1 MNTFNNTIA
10 TKLLY
15 TSIRSAIFIDE
26 KLALPY
32 SDETDESGICKDL
45 YANFQERGCSL
56 SFHKF
61 ISSDII
67 AKDKIKLLASNDLL
81 LLDWELEET
90 EPKYSKS
97 LEVLNTAIDI
107 EGLHFICIYTNSPS
121 NQSTDVAYK
130 ICSFFSGNTSDKIEL
145 GINKISEIITNEGDT
160 LWDFCSLPNQKVLF
174 KELTLYPD
182 KARELNSQISK
193 TIQKILSPN
202 DYKLF
207 RTILKDFFA
216 SKLEYLGFAL
226 NEELQGNTLR
236 IVKPCTI
243 IIEEQSYICLLVNNT
258 LIFALNRKES
268 TTEKLYDYFSQ
279 AIAQSY
285 SFPVFMGMEIR
296 SKLWMN
302 NVFGIGHIDKI
313 NDEAFFYHRSRIKEE
328 FIDFLKDIFIHQINP
343 LITELTTFENMDSY
357 IASNNISVRKNT
369 EINKDIQFI
378 EQLGEMNYYYNHSP
392 YRGKDHRIRLG
403 DIFLAEDMASKEKI
417 YLLCITPLC
426 DCSHPQ
432 KIDNLFLF
440 VKSTC
445 KQKCNSASLLQPES
459 DNCSFLKDEDGGVS
473 RIDWKTKA
481 FTIYIPP
488 CCNSIKKQTS
498 NIHIKDKNYTMK
510 YLMSIKE
517 NYAQRIANMC
527 SSDSSRVGVSFASL
541 RDL

>member
-1 MNTFNNTIA
+1 M
-10 TKLLY
+10 
-15 TSIRSAIFIDE
+15 
-26 KLALPY
+26 
-32 SDETDESGICKDL
+32 
-45 YANFQERGCSL
+45 
-56 SFHKF
+56 
-61 ISSDII
+61 
-67 AKDKIKLLASNDLL
+67 
-81 LLDWELEET
+81 DWELEET

-97 LEVLNTAIDI
+97 LEVLNTAIGID
-107 EGLHFICIYTNSPS
+107 GLHFICIYTNSPS

-130 ICSFFSGNTSDKIEL
+130 ICSFFSGNAGSKIENGIDKIR
-145 GINKISEIITNEGDT
+145 EIITNDGDT
-160 LWDFCSLPNQKVLF
+160 LWDFCSLPDQKSLF

-182 KARELNSQISK
+182 KARELSSQINK
-193 TIQKILSPN
+193 TIQNILSLD

-216 SKLEYLGFAL
+216 SNLEFLGFAL
-226 NEELQGNTLR
+226 NEELQGNLLR
-236 IVKPCTI
+236 IVKPCKI
-243 IIEEQSYICLLVNNT
+243 IIDGQSYICLFVNNT

-296 SKLWMN
+296 NKLWMN

-313 NDEAFFYHRSRIKEE
+313 NDEAFFYHRNRIKEE

-343 LITELTTFENMDSY
+343 LITELKTFENMDSY
-357 IASNNISVRKNT
+357 ITANNISVRKNT
-369 EINKDIQFI
+369 EINKNSQFI

-392 YRGKDHRIRLG
+392 YRGKDNRIKLG

-445 KQKCNSASLLQPES
+445 KQKCNSSSLLQPES
-459 DNCSFLKDEDGGVS
+459 DNCSFLKDEDGAVN

-481 FTIYIPP
+481 FTIYIPS
-488 CCNSIKKQTS
+488 CCNSIKKQPS
-498 NIHIKDKNYTMK
+498 NIHIKDRNYTMK